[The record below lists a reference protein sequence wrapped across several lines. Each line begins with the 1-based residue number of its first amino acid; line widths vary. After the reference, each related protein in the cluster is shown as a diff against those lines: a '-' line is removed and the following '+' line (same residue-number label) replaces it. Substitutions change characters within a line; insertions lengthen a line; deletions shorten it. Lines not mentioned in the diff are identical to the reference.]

1 MRYLRDFVDM
11 RHTVYNFLKNNNFS
25 KMGARMSF
33 LFSPK
38 RKERAVEFIQITSL
52 IKLETHNLPPDLPKS
67 YVS

>member
-1 MRYLRDFVDM
+1 
-11 RHTVYNFLKNNNFS
+11 
-25 KMGARMSF
+25 MGARMSF